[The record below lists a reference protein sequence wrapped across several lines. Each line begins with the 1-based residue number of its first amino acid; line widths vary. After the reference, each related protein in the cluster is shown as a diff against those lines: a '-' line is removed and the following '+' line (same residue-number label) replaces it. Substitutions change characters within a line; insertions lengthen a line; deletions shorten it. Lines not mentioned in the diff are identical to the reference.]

1 MYKFEQINPDDEETI
16 RNRTGFVHISMYA
29 SMIPT
34 QFEIGCVGK
43 TRFTLADPVISA
55 RREVIR
61 ASKFGKAKAEP
72 AMRAECALM
81 GHVSLGGKLCCY
93 CGAEE

>member
-1 MYKFEQINPDDEETI
+1 MYEFEQINPDDEETI
-16 RNRTGFVHISMYA
+16 RNRIGFVPISMYA

-34 QFEIGCVGK
+34 QSEIGCIAN
-43 TRFTLADPVISA
+43 TRFTLVDPVISA

-61 ASKFGKAKAEP
+61 ASKLGKAKAEP

-81 GHVSLGGKLCCY
+81 GHVSLGGELCCY
-93 CGAEE
+93 CGSKM